1 MYSAVKVNG
10 QRLYALARKGQE
22 VERKPRNITVF
33 QLELA
38 GRTDEGDF
46 LLRCRC
52 SKGTYLRTLCHDI
65 GQALGPGGTM
75 TALRRTMAAGYE
87 LSQAVTLEDIQAR
100 GEALLRPVD
109 TLFAQYPAYAIPT
122 EGKERRARCGN
133 PITVPG
139 LRDGTYRVY
148 DRAGELLCLSR
159 SEGGTLTSIKNFFG
173 G

>member
-1 MYSAVKVNG
+1 M
-10 QRLYALARKGQE
+10 
-22 VERKPRNITVF
+22 ERKPRSVTVF
-33 QLELA
+33 RLELA
-38 GRTDEGDF
+38 GRNEEGDF

-65 GQALGPGGTM
+65 GASLGPGGTM
-75 TALRRTMAAGYE
+75 TALRRTMAAGYTLAE
-87 LSQAVTLEDIQAR
+87 AVTLEDIQEK
-100 GEALLRPVD
+100 GEALLLPMD
-109 TLFAQYPAYAIPT
+109 TLFAQHPAYAIPT

-159 SEGGTLTSIKNFFG
+159 AEGGTLTSIKNFFG